1 MNYVKVAHIN
11 YFEVAIVEDILK
23 NNKIEHFFKDSICKA
38 HGFESVVL
46 ICIPLNRL
54 KITRFKNHLTN
65 FNIHCE
71 GIPV

>member
-38 HGFESVVL
+38 HGFEFGTGLGNFAPKILFIHGAKVNTAKQL
-46 ICIPLNRL
+46 IQKYI
-54 KITRFKNHLTN
+54 I
-65 FNIHCE
+65 
-71 GIPV
+71 